1 MNYDVGN
8 LVEPIFRPP
17 SEWDALLIGVTN
29 GCTHKCTFCSMY
41 RTKKFFVRKDI
52 EDIKKDIRRA
62 GEIYGNEV
70 RKIFFEDG
78 NAFVVKPEVL
88 IELTRYCYQNHPNLK
103 KVSSYAHAK
112 DILKKSDNDLK
123 QIADAGF
130 TMVYVGI
137 ESGDDQVLKA
147 CNKGVTHDEFAMA
160 AQKCHKAGIAWSGI
174 FLLGL
179 TGNNPEKSRQHAI
192 ESAKLIN
199 RMAPPMPR
207 KWYISP
213 LTLEVTPGS
222 EIWAQNEAND
232 FQVCSG
238 TQVLK
243 ELYTLIDH
251 TADDLKGCIFN
262 TNHASN
268 YLSLKGELA
277 KDKKQFLKIVQA
289 GINDPAIRRP
299 EYARGL

>member
-1 MNYDVGN
+1 MNYVVGN

-29 GCTHKCTFCSMY
+29 GCTHRCTFCSMY
-41 RTKKFFVRKDI
+41 RTKKFSVRKDI
-52 EDIKKDIRRA
+52 EEIKNDIRKA
-62 GEIYGNEV
+62 GEMYGNKV

-78 NAFVVKPEVL
+78 NAFVVKSEVL
-88 IELTRYCYQNHPNLK
+88 IELTKYCYLKHPNLK

-112 DILKKSDNDLK
+112 DIIKKSDNDLK
-123 QIADAGF
+123 RLADAGF

-137 ESGDDQVLKA
+137 ESGDDQILKD
-147 CNKGVTHDEFAMA
+147 CNKGVTQYEFELA
-160 AQKCHKAGIAWSGI
+160 AQKCHQAGIAWSGI

-213 LTLEVTPGS
+213 LTLEMTPGS
-222 EIWAQNEAND
+222 EIWAQNETND
-232 FQVCSG
+232 FQPCSG
-238 TQVLK
+238 TQILK
-243 ELYTLIDH
+243 ELYTLIEY
-251 TADDLKGCIFN
+251 TADDLQECIFN

-277 KDKKQFLKIVQA
+277 RDKKKFLKIVEA
-289 GINDPAIRRP
+289 GINDPTIRRP
-299 EYARGL
+299 EYRRGL

>member
-1 MNYDVGN
+1 MNFVVGN

-17 SEWDALLIGVTN
+17 SEWDSLLIGVTN

-41 RTKKFFVRKDI
+41 RTKKFSVRKDI
-52 EDIKKDIRRA
+52 EEIKADITAA
-62 GEIYGNEV
+62 GDMYKNKV

-78 NAFVVKPEVL
+78 NAFVVKSEVL
-88 IELTRYCYQNHPNLK
+88 IELTKYCYQKHPNLK

-112 DILKKSDNDLK
+112 DILKKSDEELK
-123 QIADAGF
+123 KLADAGF

-137 ESGDDQVLKA
+137 ESGDDQVLKD
-147 CNKGVTHDEFAMA
+147 CNKGVTQDEFTLA

-179 TGNNPEKSRQHAI
+179 TGNDPEKSHQHAI

-199 RMAPPMPR
+199 RMAPSMPL
-207 KWYISP
+207 KWYVSP

-222 EIWAQNEAND
+222 EIWEQLEAKD
-232 FQVCSG
+232 FEPCSG

-243 ELYTLIDH
+243 ELYTMIEH

-268 YLSLKGELA
+268 YLSLKGELSQ
-277 KDKKQFLKIVQA
+277 DKEKFLKIVET
-289 GINDPAIRRP
+289 GINDPQTRRP
-299 EYARGL
+299 EYIRGL

>member
-8 LVEPIFRPP
+8 LVEPVFRPP

-29 GCTHKCTFCSMY
+29 GCTHRCTFCSMY
-41 RTKKFFVRKDI
+41 RTKKFSVRKDI
-52 EDIKKDIRRA
+52 EDIKKDIRKA
-62 GEIYGNEV
+62 GKMYANKV
-70 RKIFFEDG
+70 KKIFFEDG
-78 NAFVVKPEVL
+78 NAFVVKTEVL
-88 IELTRYCYQNHPNLK
+88 IELTQYSYQQHPNLK

-112 DILKKSDNDLK
+112 DILKKSDDELK
-123 QIADAGF
+123 RLADAGF

-147 CNKGVTHDEFAMA
+147 CNKGVTQDEFVLA

-179 TGNNPEKSRQHAI
+179 TGNHPEKSRGHAI

-199 RMAPPMPR
+199 RMAPPTPM

-222 EIWAQNEAND
+222 EIWAQKETKD
-232 FQVCSG
+232 FQPCSG
-238 TQVLK
+238 TQILE

-277 KDKKQFLKIVQA
+277 RDKQKFLKIVES
-289 GINDPAIRRP
+289 GINDPSIRRP
-299 EYARGL
+299 EYRRGL

>member
-1 MNYDVGN
+1 MNYVVGN
-8 LVEPIFRPP
+8 LVEPVFRPP
-17 SEWDALLIGVTN
+17 SEWDALLIAVTN

-41 RTKKFFVRKDI
+41 RTKKFSVRKDI
-52 EDIKKDIRRA
+52 EEIKNDILKAR
-62 GEIYGNEV
+62 EMYGDKV

-78 NAFVVKPEVL
+78 NAFVVKPDII
-88 IELTRYCYQNHPNLK
+88 IELTRYARQIHPNLK

-112 DILKKSDNDLK
+112 DILKKSDDDLK
-123 QIADAGF
+123 RLADAGF

-137 ESGDDQVLKA
+137 ESGDDQVLKD
-147 CNKGVTHDEFAMA
+147 CKKGVTQDEFALA
-160 AQKCHKAGIAWSGI
+160 AQKCHQAGIAWSGI

-179 TGNNPEKSRQHAI
+179 TGNDTERSHQHAL

-199 RMAPPMPR
+199 RMAPTTPV

-222 EIWAQNEAND
+222 DIWTQKETRN
-232 FQVCSG
+232 FQPLPA
-238 TQVLK
+238 TQILE
-243 ELYTLIDH
+243 ELYTLIEH
-251 TADDLKGCIFN
+251 TSDDLQGCIFN

-277 KDKKQFLKIVQA
+277 RDKKEFLKIVET
-289 GINDPAIRRP
+289 GIKDPAVRRP
-299 EYARGL
+299 EYRRAL

>member
-1 MNYDVGN
+1 
-8 LVEPIFRPP
+8 
-17 SEWDALLIGVTN
+17 
-29 GCTHKCTFCSMY
+29 MY
-41 RTKKFFVRKDI
+41 RTKKFSVRKDI
-52 EDIKKDIRRA
+52 EEIKNDIRMA
-62 GEIYGNEV
+62 GKMYGNKV

-78 NAFVVKPEVL
+78 NAFVVKSEIL
-88 IELTRYCYQNHPNLK
+88 IELTQYCYQRHPNLK

-112 DILKKSDNDLK
+112 DILKKSDTDLK
-123 QIADAGF
+123 RIADAGF

-137 ESGDDQVLKA
+137 ESGDDQVLKD
-147 CNKGVTHDEFAMA
+147 CNKGVTQDEFALA
-160 AQKCHKAGIAWSGI
+160 AQKCHQAGIAWSGI

-192 ESAKLIN
+192 GSAKLIN

-213 LTLEVTPGS
+213 LTLELTPGS
-222 EIWAQNEAND
+222 EIWAQNESND

-243 ELYTLIDH
+243 ELYTLIEH
-251 TADDLKGCIFN
+251 TADDLKECIFN

-277 KDKKQFLKIVQA
+277 KDKKQFLKTVKA
-289 GINDPAIRRP
+289 GIDDPAVRRP
-299 EYARGL
+299 EYIRGL